1 MKIAFAHMYTLR
13 TPRGIERFIINV
25 ANDLAGKGHEVTLVT
40 GKCPQPLTKD
50 WIDDR
55 VRVHEIFHHNWHKL
69 TFIPGFMRDFMK
81 NDYDIVNLAI
91 ARGEG
96 YAAGLAYLLRK
107 FRYNI
112 VFHYPLENHEKHF
125 NAFKKF
131 GTARHADE
139 MIAVSSY
146 IARGVETCF
155 DRPAKTIPN
164 GVDSSLFKPDAQ
176 RRHDVRKRLNI
187 PDDATV
193 IITVSALQGR
203 KGIHKVLEVVAL
215 LKKTMPDIRYLVC
228 GDGNEKDRQF
238 FLEKVAALKLESNV
252 LFLGNQKE
260 VAGFYNAADLFA
272 FLPEFEGFGIVAIE
286 AMSSKLPIVVS
297 PGSAFPEILA
307 EGGGMSV
314 NPDDPTSVADT
325 IHALLRDPERIARI
339 GKEGRATVLK
349 RYSWNAV
356 SSQFEQLFMQQ
367 LKSAPR

>member
-25 ANDLAGKGHEVTLVT
+25 ANALARKGHEVTLIT
-40 GKCPQPLTKD
+40 GRCPQPLTKE

-55 VRVHEIFHHNWHKL
+55 VHVHEIFHKNWHKL
-69 TFIPGFMRDFMK
+69 TFIPGFMRDFIA

-96 YAAGLAYLLRK
+96 YAAGLAYLLKK
-107 FRYNI
+107 FKYNI
-112 VFHYPLENHEKHF
+112 VFQYPLENHEKHF

-139 MIAVSSY
+139 MIAASSY
-146 IARGVETCF
+146 IARGVESCF
-155 DRPAKTIPN
+155 NRASKTIPN
-164 GVDSSLFKPDAQ
+164 GVDPALFRPDAD
-176 RRHDVRKRLNI
+176 RRNEVRKRLNI
-187 PDDATV
+187 ADDAPV

-238 FLEKVAALKLESNV
+238 FFAKVAALKLEANV

-260 VAGFYNAADLFA
+260 VAGFYNAADLFV

-286 AMSSKLPIVVS
+286 AMSSQLPIVVS
-297 PGSAFPEILA
+297 QGSAFPEILA

-314 NPDDPTSVADT
+314 NPDDPTSIAETV
-325 IHALLRDPERIARI
+325 HAFLVDRARIARI
-339 GKEGRATVLK
+339 GKEGRDTVLK
-349 RYSWNAV
+349 RYSWDAV
-356 SSQFEQLFMQQ
+356 GSQFEQLFTQQ
-367 LKSAPR
+367 MKSRPR